1 MHLVG
6 LVSLFFVSVSLVE
19 QAFSRSSIPAKI
31 ISGGEVSITEV
42 KARFDGQTITVIEY
56 FPIRVSVTL
65 SEL

>member
-6 LVSLFFVSVSLVE
+6 LVSLFIVSVSLVE

-42 KARFDGQTITVIEY
+42 KARFDGQTISGLR
-56 FPIRVSVTL
+56 FDVTF
-65 SEL
+65 